1 MDIIVVITKLDIIL
15 SDQKKRSGDE
25 VILTKT
31 VDGNVGII
39 HSGNPE
45 LTGVPMGDFYLD
57 DDGRCICRISS
68 TT

>member
-1 MDIIVVITKLDIIL
+1 MGYNRGNYKVRYYFIRPKAGDA
-15 SDQKKRSGDE
+15 DE

-31 VDGNVGII
+31 VNGRPGII

-57 DDGRCICRISS
+57 DDGQRICRISS
-68 TT
+68 TS